1 VKAAVAHEAAAI
13 TRPHTPADLQ
23 QWPTAP
29 RITLVESSYD
39 AASLAA
45 ACCGATCGVSVL
57 SGLKEVMLVQ
67 HGALLKAAV
76 NSGVTRFIP
85 SDVALDDAKTTPCKI
100 RCMDLRR
107 SFHSRL
113 DAALICATAV
123 LNGHAR

>member
-1 VKAAVAHEAAAI
+1 
-13 TRPHTPADLQ
+13 
-23 QWPTAP
+23 
-29 RITLVESSYD
+29 
-39 AASLAA
+39 
-45 ACCGATCGVSVL
+45 VL

-76 NSGVTRFIP
+76 NLGVTRFIP
-85 SDVALDDAKTTPCKI
+85 SDFSLDDAKTTPCKI

-113 DAALICATAV
+113 DAALISATAV